1 MTRSGSAAAAAPA
14 SPRADLRRPFK
25 PAHKTGA
32 TMACL
37 AMLLAT
43 APDTSKAAVEVQ
55 AVRVGLDAEHT
66 RLVLESDKPIHARM
80 GHDARTGSLV
90 VDLDDVAMDQTLA
103 GLGRAVGAN
112 NPFITGVRISPTS
125 SGTRMELT
133 APASIM
139 PRIFNLRSGDGH
151 ADRLVMDF
159 YRAPL
164 EPAKGNTPANQ
175 TALAPAMGP
184 DPSEAVAVPPVPD
197 AVHVS
202 AVQAALAPDRVRLV
216 LESDRPIQARVIH
229 PTEPDGVLALDL
241 GDVALDAVLLGL
253 SDKIRRNPFLT
264 SIRFRRDAAVTQMD
278 LTAPA
283 AFTLQIFH
291 LAPVEDHADRL
302 VVDIVPTVS
311 LPKQPLDTPPAP
323 ADTTS
328 STAVATPVP
337 VPPAPAAP
345 TSRDTSDALIE
356 AWFEVHVNDVPEDTV
371 LVLQDAT
378 GKVLVSAADLERWR
392 IHVTGVAGVT
402 HGADDYLPLS
412 AIAGMTYRI
421 DASRGT
427 LLLDVPA
434 SQFTATRFSG
444 VSRAADQPTP
454 SPPGAFVNYDIFGV
468 RGTHGSSQASA
479 LVEAGAFGGWG
490 TGSST
495 FLARH
500 QGGGNRA
507 LRLDTTW
514 THDRPADM
522 ASLRFGDVI
531 SAPSSWGR
539 GVRFGGVQWGTN
551 FATQPGFISFPLPTL
566 GGVAA
571 EPSTV
576 DFYVNNVL
584 RLRREVPSGPFA
596 VQDLPIVTGQGDI
609 RMVVRDLL
617 GREQVVTQPF
627 YASGGLLA
635 QGLRDYSYELGF
647 ERENYGL
654 ASNDYGRLV
663 AAVTER
669 HGFSDNFTGELHVE
683 GTRRQQT
690 LGIGSTV
697 LLGNAGVL
705 TASFAGSHDAAGTG
719 ALAELGIQHQSRYF
733 SYGARTQLTTNGF
746 VQLGYS
752 PSTRP
757 PRQTSSAFLSVN
769 VGRFG
774 SLGLNYTHQD
784 FRGQEDVELVG
795 VNYSRS
801 IGWLGYV
808 SLSALQFLGDAAA
821 PLFSLNL
828 TVPLGTVDSAS
839 FSGQARA
846 GDMHGT
852 VQYQHSLPVGTGVG
866 YRLQTGLAANDPR
879 QADLSLQNDVGTYT
893 LGVASGPDGQAY
905 QASVRGGVAL
915 LSGKVFPSR
924 HIDGSFA
931 VVQVPGFA
939 KVRVYADNQQIGMTD
954 SDGYALV
961 PRLRP
966 YQKNPI
972 RIEQAD
978 LPMDAQ
984 IEGLQLDAVPYY
996 HSALAL
1002 TFPVTRSRG
1011 AIVVIKLDGGSY
1023 LPAGAEVTVDSHAV
1037 AFPVG
1042 LRGEVYLTGLG
1053 ETSRLHATWNGKSCD
1068 MTIGFPTT
1076 TDPLPRLG
1084 PVTCHGIDP

>member
-1 MTRSGSAAAAAPA
+1 
-14 SPRADLRRPFK
+14 
-25 PAHKTGA
+25 
-32 TMACL
+32 MACL
-37 AMLLAT
+37 AVLLA
-43 APDTSKAAVEVQ
+43 AMPDTSNAAVEVQ
-55 AVRVGLDAEHT
+55 AVRVGLDTEHT

-80 GHDARTGSLV
+80 GRDARTGALV
-90 VDLDDVAMDQTLA
+90 VDLDDVAMGQTLA

-112 NPFITGVRISPTS
+112 NPFIAGVRFSPTS

-159 YRAPL
+159 YRAPADQPL
-164 EPAKGNTPANQ
+164 ENTPTHRVAS
-175 TALAPAMGP
+175 ASAMGP
-184 DPSEAVAVPPVPD
+184 DPSEAAAVPLVPGTI
-197 AVHVS
+197 HVS

-229 PTEPDGVLALDL
+229 PTEPGETLAIDL
-241 GDVALDAVLLGL
+241 GDVALDAVLQSLP
-253 SDKIRRNPFLT
+253 DKIRRNPFLT
-264 SIRFRRDAAVTQMD
+264 SARFSRDAAVTRMD
-278 LTAPA
+278 LTTPTAI
-283 AFTLQIFH
+283 TLQIFH
-291 LAPVEDHADRL
+291 LAPVDDHAHRL
-302 VVDIVPTVS
+302 VVDVVPTVS
-311 LPKQPLDTPPAP
+311 LPMQRLETPSAP
-323 ADTTS
+323 AGTAS
-328 STAVATPVP
+328 STAVATPAP
-337 VPPAPAAP
+337 IPPAPVAP
-345 TSRDTSDALIE
+345 ASRDTSDALTE
-356 AWFEVHVNDVPEDTV
+356 AWFEVHVNGTPEDTV
-371 LVLQDAT
+371 LVLQDAS
-378 GKVLVSAADLERWR
+378 GNVLVRAADLERWR
-392 IHVTGVAGVT
+392 IHVTGVAGVIHDT
-402 HGADDYLPLS
+402 EDYFPLS
-412 AIAGMTYRI
+412 AVAGLTYRI
-421 DASRGT
+421 DPSHGT

-434 SQFTATRFSG
+434 SRFAATRFSG

-454 SPPGAFVNYDIFGV
+454 SPPGAYVNYDIFGG
-468 RGTHGSSQASA
+468 RGTHGSSYASA
-479 LVEAGAFGGWG
+479 LVEAGVFGGWG
-490 TGSST
+490 TGSSA

-500 QGGGNRA
+500 RDGTNRA

-514 THDRPADM
+514 TRDSPADM
-522 ASLRFGDVI
+522 ASLRLGDLI

-551 FATQPGFISFPLPTL
+551 FATQPGFIRFPLPTL

-584 RLRREVPSGPFA
+584 RLRRDVPSGPFA

-627 YASGGLLA
+627 YASGSLLA
-635 QGLRDYSYELGF
+635 SGLRDYSYELGF

-654 ASNDYGRLV
+654 VSNDYGRLV
-663 AAVTER
+663 AAATER
-669 HGFSDNFTGELHVE
+669 RGFSDTFTGELHVE
-683 GTRRQQT
+683 ATRGQQT
-690 LGIGSTV
+690 LGVGGAV

-705 TASFAGSHDAAGTG
+705 TASVAGSHDAAGTG
-719 ALAELGIQHQSRYF
+719 ALAELGIQHQSRYL
-733 SYGARTQLTTNGF
+733 SYGARTQLTTDGF
-746 VQLGYS
+746 IQLGYL
-752 PSTRP
+752 PTARP
-757 PRQTSSAFLSVN
+757 PRQTSSAFMSVN
-769 VGRFG
+769 IGRFG

-784 FRGQEDVELVG
+784 FRDQEDVELVG
-795 VNYSRS
+795 LNYSRS
-801 IGWLGYV
+801 LGALGYL
-808 SLSALQFLGDAAA
+808 SLSALQFLGGDPA

-828 TVPLGTVDSAS
+828 TVPLGTDDSAS
-839 FSGQARA
+839 FSGQTHA
-846 GDMHGT
+846 GDGRGT
-852 VQYQHSLPVGTGVG
+852 VQYRHSLPVGTGVG
-866 YRLQTGLAANDPR
+866 YRLQAGLAANDPR
-879 QADLSLQNDVGTYT
+879 LADLSLQNDMGTYT
-893 LGVASGPDGQAY
+893 LGVASNQDGQAY
-905 QASVRGGVAL
+905 QASVRGGIAL
-915 LSGKVFPSR
+915 LSGRLFPSR

-939 KVRVYADNQQIGMTD
+939 NVRVYADNQQIGMTD

-996 HSALAL
+996 HSALVL

-1011 AIVVIKLDGGSY
+1011 AIVVIKLDDGSD
-1023 LPAGAEVTVDSHAV
+1023 LPAGAEVTVDARAA

-1042 LRGEVYLTGLG
+1042 LRGEVYLTGLD
-1053 ETSRLHATWNGKSCD
+1053 ETNRLQATWNGQSCD
-1068 MTIGFPTT
+1068 MTISFPTT

-1084 PVTCHGIDP
+1084 PVSCHGIDR

>member
-1 MTRSGSAAAAAPA
+1 
-14 SPRADLRRPFK
+14 
-25 PAHKTGA
+25 
-32 TMACL
+32 MACL
-37 AMLLAT
+37 AVLLAT
-43 APDTSKAAVEVQ
+43 MPDTAKAAVEVK
-55 AVRVGLDAEHT
+55 AVRVGLDTKHT

-80 GHDARTGSLV
+80 ARDARTGALV
-90 VDLDDVAMDQTLA
+90 VDLDDVAMGQTLA

-112 NPFITGVRISPTS
+112 NPFIAGVRLSPTS
-125 SGTRMELT
+125 SGTRMEL
-133 APASIM
+133 AALASIM

-151 ADRLVMDF
+151 ADRLVIDF
-159 YRAPL
+159 YRGPADQQL
-164 EPAKGNTPANQ
+164 ENTP
-175 TALAPAMGP
+175 THRVGPAPAMGP
-184 DPSEAVAVPPVPD
+184 DPSDVAAMPPVPGMI
-197 AVHVS
+197 HVS

-216 LESDRPIQARVIH
+216 LESDRPIPARVIH
-229 PTEPDGVLALDL
+229 PTELGETLAIDL
-241 GDVALDAVLLGL
+241 GDVALDAVLQSLP
-253 SDKIRRNPFLT
+253 DKIRRNPFLT
-264 SIRFRRDAAVTQMD
+264 TARFNRDAAVTRLD

-283 AFTLQIFH
+283 AITLQIFH
-291 LAPVEDHADRL
+291 LAPVDDHAYRL
-302 VVDIVPTVS
+302 VVDIVPTLS
-311 LPKQPLDTPPAP
+311 LPMQTQETPPAS
-323 ADTTS
+323 ADTS
-328 STAVATPVP
+328 SNTAVATPAPIPP
-337 VPPAPAAP
+337 VPAA
-345 TSRDTSDALIE
+345 TASRDTSDALTE
-356 AWFEVHVNDVPEDTV
+356 AWFEVHVNGTSEDTV
-371 LVLQDAT
+371 LVLQDA
-378 GKVLVSAADLERWR
+378 GGNVLVRTADLDRWR
-392 IHVTGVAGVT
+392 IHVTGVTGAT
-402 HGADDYLPLS
+402 HGTDDYLPLS
-412 AIAGMTYRI
+412 AIAGLTYHI
-421 DASRGT
+421 DPSHGT
-427 LLLDVPA
+427 LLLNVPA
-434 SQFTATRFSG
+434 SRFAATRFSG

-454 SPPGAFVNYDIFGV
+454 PPPGAYINYDIFGG
-468 RGTHGSSQASA
+468 RGAHGSSHASA

-500 QGGGNRA
+500 QGGTNQA

-514 THDRPADM
+514 ARDRPADM
-522 ASLRFGDVI
+522 ASLRLGDVI
-531 SAPSSWGR
+531 SSPSSWGR
-539 GVRFGGVQWGTN
+539 GVRFGGLQWGTN
-551 FATQPGFISFPLPTL
+551 FATQPGFITFPLPTL

-584 RLRREVPSGPFA
+584 RLRRDVPSGPFA

-609 RMVVRDLL
+609 RMVVRDMM

-635 QGLRDYSYELGF
+635 PGLRDYSYELGF

-654 ASNDYGRLV
+654 ISNDYGRLV
-663 AAVTER
+663 AAATER
-669 HGFSDNFTGELHVE
+669 RGLSDNFTGELHVE
-683 GTRRQQT
+683 ATRRQQT
-690 LGIGSTV
+690 LGIGSTA

-705 TASFAGSHDAAGTG
+705 TASVAGSHDAAGTG
-719 ALAELGIQHQSRYF
+719 ALAELGIQHQSRYV
-733 SYGARTQLTTNGF
+733 SYGARTQLTTEGF
-746 VQLGYS
+746 VQLGYL
-752 PSTRP
+752 PTARP
-757 PRQTSSAFLSVN
+757 PRQTSSAFMSVD

-784 FRGQEDVELVG
+784 FRDQDDVELVG
-795 VNYSRS
+795 INYSRS
-801 IGWLGYV
+801 VGWLGYL
-808 SLSALQFLGDAAA
+808 SMSALQFLGGDPA

-828 TVPLGTVDSAS
+828 TVPLGTDDSAS
-839 FSGQARA
+839 FSGRAHA
-846 GDMHGT
+846 GDTHGT

-866 YRLQTGLAANDPR
+866 YRLQAGFAASDPR

-893 LGVASGPDGQAY
+893 FGVASSPDGQAY

-939 KVRVYADNQQIGMTD
+939 NVRVYADNQQIGMTD

-1002 TFPVTRSRG
+1002 TFPVARSRG
-1011 AIVVIKLDGGSY
+1011 AIVVIKLDDGSY
-1023 LPAGAEVTVDSHAV
+1023 LPAGAEVAVDARAE

-1042 LRGEVYLTGLG
+1042 LRGEAYLTGLG
-1053 ETSRLHATWNGKSCD
+1053 ETSRLHATWNGQSCD
-1068 MTIGFPTT
+1068 MTTSFPTT

-1084 PVTCHGIDP
+1084 PLICHGIDP